1 MRVQKN
7 SRNRELVY
15 GINAVEQAI
24 ETSPEKILSAWVV
37 KGREDDKR
45 IQKLTYELAKY
56 GIVTQTAMRHFI
68 DEKCE
73 NGVHQGIVI
82 EMKATPPKNEHDLQD
97 FLDELNA
104 KQELP
109 FLLILDGVTDPRN
122 LGAAMRS
129 VWAAGAHAV
138 IVPKDKSA
146 PFSPAAR
153 KTACGAASEVPLFAV
168 TNLARVLDDLADRD
182 IKIIGMD
189 GEATNS
195 IYETNLTGA
204 LAIVMGSE
212 ESGMRRLTREK
223 CTDITKIPMAKGVES
238 LNVSVAAGI
247 ALFEAV
253 RQRSFSQKK
262 WLVFL

>member
-1 MRVQKN
+1 MQVQKK
-7 SRNRELVY
+7 SRSREIVY
-15 GINAVEQAI
+15 GINSVEQAI
-24 ETSPEKILSAWVV
+24 ETSPDKILSAWVV

-45 IQKLTYELAKY
+45 IKKIINELSIY
-56 GIVTQTAMRHFI
+56 GIVAQSAMRHFI
-68 DEKCE
+68 DEKTD

-82 EMKATPPKNEHDLQD
+82 EMKSTPPKNEHDLAD
-97 FLDELNA
+97 FLDDLNA
-104 KQELP
+104 KKELP
-109 FLLILDGVTDPRN
+109 FLLILDGITDPRN

-138 IVPKDKSA
+138 IVPKDKTA
-146 PFSPAAR
+146 PFNPAAR
-153 KTACGAASEVPLFAV
+153 KTASGAASEIPLFAV

-195 IYETNLTGA
+195 IYETDLTGA

-223 CTDITKIPMAKGVES
+223 CTDITKIPMAQGVES

-253 RQRSFSQKK
+253 RQRSLS
-262 WLVFL
+262 